1 MKLAGPDFSWIR
13 TSAVTNMGA
22 SDGMNTNASDQRV
35 REKFPEAFWIE
46 STIMARMRF
55 DLAVIL

>member
-1 MKLAGPDFSWIR
+1 
-13 TSAVTNMGA
+13 MGA

-35 REKFPEAFWIE
+35 REKFPEALWIE